1 MFIENTFYHRH
12 GLKLPTKSFNAVD
25 GALCFVKDING
36 RFVFANEDFTNYFG
50 LKNAGDI
57 AGCTDYD
64 LMESCSAAR
73 VQNDDQ
79 LVLMGKSP
87 RVARFELLE
96 RGSYGVSLFNTSKRP
111 LLDADGD
118 VIGVQGSVTDLNVAK
133 VPRYSNSDL
142 RQCIQYIQDNICNTI
157 TIPDLADRLHM
168 SVSQFERKFKAN
180 YNCTPLKFVNYVR
193 MDYACRSLMSGQS
206 ISRVSNDLGFC
217 DQSYFTK
224 TFKSIVGVT
233 PRKYSLTRL
242 N

>member
-1 MFIENTFYHRH
+1 MFIEDSFYHRH
-12 GLKLPTKSFNAVD
+12 GLNLPKNSPDVVE
-25 GALCFVKDING
+25 GELRFVKDING
-36 RFVFANEDFTNYFG
+36 RFVYASESFTNYFG
-50 LKNAGDI
+50 LDSANDI

-79 LVLMGKSP
+79 LVLMGKSSKLP
-87 RVARFELLE
+87 RFELLE
-96 RGSYGVSLFNTSKRP
+96 RGSNGVSLLNTAKAP
-111 LLDADGD
+111 LLDAEGE
-118 VIGVQGSVTDLNVAK
+118 VIGVQGCVTDLSEVK
-133 VPRYSNSDL
+133 TLRYSNSDL

-157 TIPDLADRLHM
+157 TIPDLAERLHM

-180 YNCTPLKFVNYVR
+180 YHCTPLKFVNYVR
-193 MDYACRSLMSGQS
+193 MDYACRALMSGQS